1 MDISIFN
8 LVSGAS
14 TQTTKT
20 RIATLQINV
29 REYRNVQSKK
39 DTPEKLAT

>member
-1 MDISIFN
+1 MVISIFN

-14 TQTTKT
+14 TQTTESELL
-20 RIATLQINV
+20 TLQINV

-39 DTPEKLAT
+39 DNPERLAR